1 MIDLDRAREFVAL
14 HARLIDRLRLARLLD
29 GEPGERVVTAL
40 APYANADGG
49 FAHALEPD
57 VRSPSSQPIAVL
69 TALELLHE
77 AGVTEPVLID
87 ASLAWLQRVTN
98 VDGGIPF
105 SPGTVAD
112 APHAPWMAPVDGDP
126 SSLHMTLAV
135 TAAAARV
142 APGHPW
148 VERAAGFCRD
158 ALGVLDAPR
167 AHETMYALHLAD
179 ALGDDEVLQ
188 RMAPSIPADGR
199 LPVPGGIEG
208 ETLDLLSLSPTPER
222 ASRRLFAA
230 DAVAADL
237 DRLESEQ
244 RDDGGWDIDF
254 LKWNP
259 SAAWEWRGRVT
270 VDALV
275 LLRANGRL

>member
-1 MIDLDRAREFVAL
+1 MIDLDRAREFAAL
-14 HARLIDRLRLARLLD
+14 HARLIDRVRLGRLLD
-29 GEPGERVVTAL
+29 GEPGERVVAAL

-57 VRSPSSQPIAVL
+57 VRTSASQPIAVL

-77 AGVTEPVLID
+77 AGVTQTPLVD
-87 ASLAWLQRVTN
+87 ASLEWLQRVTN
-98 VDGGIPF
+98 DDGGIPF

-112 APHAPWMAPVDGDP
+112 APHAPWMAPTEGDP

-148 VERAAGFCRD
+148 VERAAGFCRE
-158 ALGVLDAPR
+158 ALTALDAPR
-167 AHETMYALHLAD
+167 AHETLYALHFAD
-179 ALGDDEVLQ
+179 ALGDEAVLE
-188 RMAPSIPADGR
+188 RVATAIPPDGR
-199 LPVPGGIEG
+199 LPVPGGVEG
-208 ETLDLLSLSPTPER
+208 ETLGLLSLSPAPDR
-222 ASRRLFAA
+222 VSRRLFTE

-237 DRLESEQ
+237 DRLEAAQ
-244 RDDGGWDIDF
+244 HADGGWDVDF